1 MEDHFIDLGM
11 EGAPPVSPM
20 MLRPKITP
28 RLHSERVYF
37 IFIAFQ
43 RYMPPKQLKIDS
55 LDLDLENP
63 RITLASDQRDAMRK
77 VLKEQGAKL
86 INLAESI
93 ADNGLNPMD
102 RFLVLRSDRP
112 GKFIVL
118 EGNRRLLALKLLK
131 NAPLVNSLEMTAAY
145 RKRLLAA
152 GQRFKASN
160 IEPLDCYEVADHAEG
175 VDWIV
180 RRHTGENSG
189 KGIVAWSGLAANRF
203 RGRDPGLQAL
213 DFVLEHGDLDDQL
226 KDQISAKFPISTL
239 ERLLATPS
247 VRHAIGFDIRNKK
260 LETELPAAEALKP
273 LKRLVVDLAMNTINV
288 SLVKT
293 RKQQEEYI
301 GKLKHADRPDLT
313 KKTGSVSSVDS
324 MTDRDF
330 APTSG
335 SGSKKSRA
343 TRVGPRR
350 TIVPK
355 SCKLTITNAKIEKI
369 YGELKILQLSRHV
382 HAIGVLL
389 RVFLEMSVDDYLVNQ
404 AGAKLTFVEPKSG
417 RNIDKKL
424 APKINDAIAHM
435 VSNGA
440 NRKDFKGVL
449 SGLGDDNHPFS
460 IDTLHAYIHNRF
472 FTPTEGN
479 LTTGWDNAQ
488 RFFETIWP

>member
-1 MEDHFIDLGM
+1 MEDHFIDSGM
-11 EGAPPVSPM
+11 EGAPPLSPM

-28 RLHSERVYF
+28 LLHFQHVYF
-37 IFIAFQ
+37 VAVQ

-77 VLKEQGAKL
+77 ILKEQGAKL

-102 RFLVLRSDRP
+102 RFLVLRSDRA

-131 NAPLVNSLEMTAAY
+131 NAPLVNDLEMSAAY

-160 IEPLDCYEVADHAEG
+160 TEPLDCYEVADRAEG

-180 RRHTGENSG
+180 RRHTGEHSG
-189 KGIVAWSGLAANRF
+189 RGIVGWSGLAASRF

-213 DFVLEHGDLDDQL
+213 DFVLEHGELDDEL

-239 ERLLATPS
+239 ERVLATPT
-247 VRHAIGFDIRNKK
+247 VRHAIGFDIRNNK

-273 LKRLVVDLAMNTINV
+273 LKRLVVDLATNAINV
-288 SLVKT
+288 SHVKT

-301 GKLKHADRPDLT
+301 GKLKPADRPDLA
-313 KKTGSVSSVDS
+313 KKTGSVSSVDG

-330 APTSG
+330 APTPG
-335 SGSKKSRA
+335 SGPKKAR
-343 TRVGPRR
+343 TGRVGPRR

-355 SCKLTITNAKIEKI
+355 GCKLNITNAKIEKI
-369 YGELKILQLSRHV
+369 YGELKILQLSKHV

-417 RNIDKKL
+417 REIDKKL
-424 APKINDAIAHM
+424 ATKINDAIAHM
-435 VSNGA
+435 VGNGA

-449 SGLGDDNHPFS
+449 SGLADDNHPFS

>member
-1 MEDHFIDLGM
+1 
-11 EGAPPVSPM
+11 
-20 MLRPKITP
+20 
-28 RLHSERVYF
+28 
-37 IFIAFQ
+37 
-43 RYMPPKQLKIDS
+43 MPPKPLKIDS

-63 RITLASDQRDAMRK
+63 RITLASDQRDAMQK
-77 VLKEQGAKL
+77 ILKEQGAKL
-86 INLAESI
+86 INLADSI

-102 RFLVLRSDRP
+102 RFLVVRSDRT

-131 NAPLVNSLEMTAAY
+131 KPPLVNDLEMSAAY

-152 GQRFKASN
+152 GTRFKARST
-160 IEPLDCYEVADHAEG
+160 EPLDCFEVADRTEG
-175 VDWIV
+175 VEWII

-189 KGIVAWSGLAANRF
+189 RGIVPWSGLAGNRF

-213 DFVLEHGDLDDQL
+213 DFVLEHGDLDDEL
-226 KDQISAKFPISTL
+226 KDQISTKFPISTL

-247 VRHAIGFDIRNKK
+247 VRHAIGFDIRNNK

-273 LKRLVVDLAMNTINV
+273 LKRLVVDLATNAINV
-288 SLVKT
+288 SHVKT

-301 GKLKHADRPDLT
+301 GKLKPGDRPDLA
-313 KKTGSVSSVDS
+313 KKTGSVTSVDG

-330 APTSG
+330 APTLG
-335 SGSKKSRA
+335 IGPKKARTA
-343 TRVGPRR
+343 RVGPRR
-350 TIVPK
+350 TVVPK
-355 SCKLTITNAKIEKI
+355 GCKLNITNAKIEKI
-369 YGELKILQLSRHV
+369 YGELKILQLSKHV

-404 AGAKLTFVEPKSG
+404 AGAKLNFVEPKSG
-417 RNIDKKL
+417 REIDKKL
-424 APKINDAIAHM
+424 ATKVNESITHM
-435 VSNGA
+435 VGNGS

-449 SGLGDDNHPFS
+449 SGLADDNHPFS